1 MAPFMALSPLVTVG
15 QGQQGSG
22 SPYSAYGLGDM
33 LGNPQVS
40 QALMGGAG
48 VAIADP
54 FSVNMVNP
62 ASYASLGAAVFEVG
76 GMGRY
81 RHFETTDANAKGRRY
96 DLLGF
101 SIGAPFDRYRM
112 GLAFGLNPMSQVGYN
127 ITDRATIAN
136 GDEVRFDYSGQG
148 GLNKVFFGLARKIQL
163 SKDSLGRGAQLSIG
177 ANVNYL
183 FGQIDEVR
191 KVYYPRSL
199 DYYNAAVFSSLVL
212 RAPMVNAGTQ
222 LTGTLLNEA
231 KVRSRIQ
238 VRKERLMQKDK
249 AELAAWEA
257 KGLEPEDRKPV
268 RIPKRE
274 GEALRY
280 RLGLSSEL
288 PMDLDAYRDLLA
300 YSFIQGNLGLE
311 FPVDTVL
318 DEQGLS
324 GRLGIPVQL
333 GLGFTVFNS
342 RWTLTLEHKYRDWK
356 RLTSN
361 VENLDLNEQLGTSNT
376 TTLGASYRPAGYGNG
391 SLAENIIYRA
401 GFRYSDD
408 YLVIGTQQLVKYG
421 MAFGISLPI
430 TGLTTR
436 SRLSFG
442 AEFGEQ
448 GTTEEGLIRERYTNL
463 YIGITITP
471 DLRERWLQKRRF
483 E

>member
-1 MAPFMALSPLVTVG
+1 MVVG

-33 LGNPQVS
+33 LGNPQVT
-40 QALMGGAG
+40 QVLMGGVG

-62 ASYASLGAAVFEVG
+62 ASYAGLGSAVFELG
-76 GMGRY
+76 GMGRF
-81 RHFETTDANAKGRRY
+81 RHFETMEANAKGRRY

-101 SIGAPFDRYRM
+101 SIGAPFDKGRM

-127 ITDRATIAN
+127 ITDRATIPN
-136 GDEVRFDYSGQG
+136 GDEVRFEYSGEG
-148 GLNKVFFGLARKIQL
+148 GLNKVFIGLAREFHL
-163 SKDSLGRGAQLSIG
+163 TRDSLGRGARLAIG
-177 ANVNYL
+177 ANANYL

-199 DYYNAAVFSSLVL
+199 NYYNSAVLSSLVL
-212 RAPMVNAGTQ
+212 RAPMANVGFQ
-222 LTGTLLNEA
+222 LSGTLIDEA
-231 KVRSRIQ
+231 KMKARVQ
-238 VRKERLMQKDK
+238 AKKERLIEKDK
-249 AELAAWEA
+249 IRMEA
-257 KGLEPEDRKPV
+257 DGSDVEGRKPV
-268 RIPKRE
+268 KLPRRD

-280 RLGLSSEL
+280 RVGVSAEL

-300 YSFIQGNLGLE
+300 FSFIEGNLGLE
-311 FPVDTVL
+311 FPVDTVV
-318 DEQGLS
+318 DEQGLT
-324 GRLGIPVQL
+324 GQLGIPVQL
-333 GLGFTVFNS
+333 GVGFALYNS
-342 RWTLTLEHKYRDWK
+342 RWTVTVEHKYRDWK
-356 RLTSN
+356 RLTSD
-361 VENLDLNEQLGTSNT
+361 VENLALNEQLGTSNT
-376 TTLGASYRPAGYGNG
+376 TTLGASFRPAGYGNG
-391 SLAENIIYRA
+391 SFAENIIYRA
-401 GFRYSDD
+401 GLRYSDD